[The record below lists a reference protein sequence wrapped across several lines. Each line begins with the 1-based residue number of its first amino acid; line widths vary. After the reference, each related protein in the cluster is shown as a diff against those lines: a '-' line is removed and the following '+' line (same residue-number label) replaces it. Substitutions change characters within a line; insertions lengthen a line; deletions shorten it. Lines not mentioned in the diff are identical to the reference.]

1 MKKEQILYE
10 LKKLQPLY
18 LEEGILLLGLFGSY
32 ANETENNTSDIDILI
47 ETTPKFLQT
56 HRGFK
61 AFSRLDEIKKD
72 LKKVFKKKIDLVDK
86 VGLEQHNNNY
96 ILENTLYVS

>member
-32 ANETENNTSDIDILI
+32 ANETQDSTSDVDILI
-47 ETTPKFLQT
+47 ETTPKFLKKY
-56 HRGFK
+56 RGFK
-61 AFSRLDEIKKD
+61 AFSRLDEIKND
-72 LKKVFKKKIDLVDK
+72 LKKIFKKDIDLVDK